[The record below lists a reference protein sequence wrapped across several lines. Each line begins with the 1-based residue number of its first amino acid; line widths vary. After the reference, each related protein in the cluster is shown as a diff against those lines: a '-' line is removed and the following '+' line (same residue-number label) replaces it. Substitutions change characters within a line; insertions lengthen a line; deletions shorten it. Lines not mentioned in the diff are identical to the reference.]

1 MVREDEDGFLSVDYV
16 EIIPVLIEAFNQHLE
31 VYHRE
36 QKELKSEFDTW
47 RRLLGDKDT
56 PSTEKKSAESS
67 STMLKELIMVKKQPG
82 GKTAGLTRRARN
94 DSSGSEADLEA
105 ARSPIDDEEPDSLDR
120 SSGSTTDGEEDVEE
134 DFRHSCAPLTADQV
148 EAAGVA
154 GGAEER
160 ASDLLAVD
168 LDRLVANKGH
178 LASLAAQ
185 MNKLI
190 PDRQYTDLLKYVYS
204 SGLCVRVAVA
214 HSSLFLCLQVCSR
227 PEEERQEAKQAAVL
241 PLHLRL
247 PRALCH
253 QHRRVDR
260 RSLWRHLHRGE
271 PRVGGR
277 FPLSRSSGKR
287 SSQCF
292 LEWRCTEKTRQRRE
306 AVLFIIFLIYFCS

>member
-1 MVREDEDGFLSVDYV
+1 VVREDVDGFLSVDYV

-36 QKELKSEFDTW
+36 QNELKSEFDTW

-56 PSTEKKSAESS
+56 PSTKKSAESS

-120 SSGSTTDGEEDVEE
+120 SSGCTTDGEEDVEE
-134 DFRHSCAPLTADQV
+134 DFRLSCTPLTADQV
-148 EAAGVA
+148 EAAGVV
-154 GGAEER
+154 GGAEEQP
-160 ASDLLAVD
+160 SDLLAVD

-190 PDRQYTDLLKYVYS
+190 PDRQYTDLLKYVPPLVS
-204 SGLCVRVAVA
+204 VRVRVSRWLTAV
-214 HSSLFLCLQVCSR
+214 FLCLQVCSR

-241 PLHLRL
+241 PLRLRL

-277 FPLSRSSGKR
+277 CPLSRLSGKR
-287 SSQCF
+287 
-292 LEWRCTEKTRQRRE
+292 
-306 AVLFIIFLIYFCS
+306 